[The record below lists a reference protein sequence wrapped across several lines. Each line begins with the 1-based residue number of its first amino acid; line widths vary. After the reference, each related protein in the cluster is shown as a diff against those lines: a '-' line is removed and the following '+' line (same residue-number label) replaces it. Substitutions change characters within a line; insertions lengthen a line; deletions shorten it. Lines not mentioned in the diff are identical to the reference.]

1 MATTIIRRRAT
12 ERHSIAGFIDHAKD
26 SEIPGWEVAL
36 DRLARELVCA
46 FFVAMAVMGIVT
58 SITGIFG

>member
-1 MATTIIRRRAT
+1 MATTSIIRNRTT
-12 ERHSIAGFIDHAKD
+12 EHSVGFIDHAKD

-36 DRLARELVCA
+36 DRLGRELVCA
-46 FFVAMAVMGIVT
+46 FFVAMAVMWVVT

>member
-1 MATTIIRRRAT
+1 MVTTLT
-12 ERHSIAGFIDHAKD
+12 RHREADIHSARLIDHAKD

-46 FFVAMAVMGIVT
+46 FFVAMAVMWVVTAIAGIY
-58 SITGIFG
+58 G